1 MVWIAD
7 SVSGCTMVMFTSWL
21 LSTETGLA
29 SIYRDKSMSLH
40 LNFLLILPDYR
51 TVQQCPWH

>member
-7 SVSGCTMVMFTSWL
+7 SVSGCTVVMFTSWL

-29 SIYRDKSMSLH
+29 SSYRNKPMSLRF
-40 LNFLLILPDYR
+40 NFLLILQDYR
-51 TVQQCPWH
+51 TVQQCP